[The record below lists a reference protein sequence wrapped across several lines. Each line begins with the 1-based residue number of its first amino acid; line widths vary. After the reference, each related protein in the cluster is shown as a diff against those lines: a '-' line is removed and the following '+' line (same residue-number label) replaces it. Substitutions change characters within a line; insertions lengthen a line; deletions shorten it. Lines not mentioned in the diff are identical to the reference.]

1 MSCNNLRRLAAGTT
15 ALHEAAESDNV
26 EVVAMLLDG
35 GADVGART
43 FREEDQLSCL
53 NGLGQVDV
61 YTLWSKII
69 DVWREMFRSL
79 VLAQGSALLR
89 RSKAITVSNPKRSR
103 EFKIPID
110 RLIKTRR
117 SNKLHKS

>member
-1 MSCNNLRRLAAGTT
+1 MSRNSATKNLHLLSAYAFETGWRPHDGDWQTSNILNLRRLAAGTT

-35 GADVGART
+35 GADVEART
-43 FREEDQLSCL
+43 FREKDQLSCL

-69 DVWREMFRSL
+69 DVWREMFRGQL
-79 VLAQGSALLR
+79 C
-89 RSKAITVSNPKRSR
+89 
-103 EFKIPID
+103 
-110 RLIKTRR
+110 
-117 SNKLHKS
+117 